1 MSTFEEAKAKL
12 IKQMSS
18 IKVHTPESYS
28 RIMIDCTKGLVDV
41 KEQHKFWNHIMNPE
55 GVEDVP
61 TCKFCELDPMKPID
75 TKTQFTMTAMSGDDE
90 KSEDI
95 VIQQTA
101 IRNGMVC
108 SILQKR
114 AATD

>member
-1 MSTFEEAKAKL
+1 MSTFEKAKAKL

-61 TCKFCELDPMKPID
+61 TCNFCELDPMKPID
-75 TKTQFTMTAMSGDDE
+75 KQRQFTVSATSADDE
-90 KSEDI
+90 KGQEI
-95 VIQQTA
+95 LIQQTA
-101 IRNGMVC
+101 VRNGMVC
-108 SILQKR
+108 SIEQKKV
-114 AATD
+114 TD

>member
-12 IKQMSS
+12 IKQMSA

-61 TCKFCELDPMKPID
+61 TCNFCELDPMKPID

-90 KSEDI
+90 KGDEI

-101 IRNGMVC
+101 TRNGMLC
-108 SILQKR
+108 AILQKR
-114 AATD
+114 ATD